1 MNHIRT
7 CTGSGPT
14 EKPKQQRSEYSL
26 VPLLWLASETLK
38 EEEKKYVFGKSWDRI
53 RWLSHHFH
61 TSIKQ
66 LKETK

>member
-38 EEEKKYVFGKSWDRI
+38 EEKKKMFLARVGTGLDG
-53 RWLSHHFH
+53 FH
-61 TSIKQ
+61 TTFTHQ
-66 LKETK
+66 